1 MVLASLLTR
10 NAAIESGISGSAE
23 LKTSPGVHE
32 EGDLRSPSAKI
43 RANRCRA
50 ATPRANGRSPA
61 SSLIE
66 RASDAV
72 RLKDS
77 KGEAGR
83 RAVSRTATTLTVLLI
98 LLVGTAASA
107 SAQSGGEDESV
118 TLIDST
124 VHFSEPHP
132 VFIRIWCMKASC
144 PGLELEVN
152 TPQGNYSVEDPLRV
166 ELSFDASGNVTFR
179 LTADQGT
186 GQSDLW
192 FEMSTPDI
200 NNALMKEEADWL
212 DNVPSPGIAVNQE
225 IVDSTWNCPI
235 DDCQSAPIFRS
246 HWIVGSLENGSDKD
260 SIEIHGQAGDFII
273 IPWPLMPES
282 AELEFWLRNDSTKTL
297 LDPFEAD
304 EDGWFR
310 FEYPEDGNLWLR
322 IKQDS
327 DAGFAAYELYV
338 MRRAATLEAS
348 WGELSNPWGEENA
361 LPFPDSN
368 TDGFDGWISPSDDEG
383 DAVRV
388 EVVGRMSIFLN
399 CWSDDDSVT
408 FEVLVIDSEG
418 LATTLENEADDCPDH
433 FDTPA
438 GTSALEFRM
447 TSDSLTSWSVQMN
460 EYPAGDAGQMG
471 DAPDRLWTDSDDLS
485 LWPSLGFDENI
496 DARMSDDEYVD
507 VFAFEVTE
515 ENGSR
520 LYADADTSQPVRY
533 QILVLDQTTW
543 AILNSSTGGLID
555 VPPGTHAIR
564 VEKLGEASL
573 TYYDFTLVNAGEITE
588 PELPD
593 FVDQSELFT
602 EYYVF
607 AGAFLIA
614 PALLVIF
621 WNRKRWSSGISDI
634 EIEAHERRRLRR
646 LRERLTSLLE
656 AEEIDE
662 QVIDSAL
669 HQLGDSPWQAVV
681 ADWGEPL
688 LRHNTEQVEICAWR
702 ISEGDATM
710 LLGIRIANSPWELA
724 AMRVYAPEG
733 AIVSIGAVSP
743 QHLFQ
748 GDEIFLDTL
757 QSGSRTF
764 LRLTLEGEPSNI
776 GFHLSGLV
784 DDEPLAAV
792 PNRALEWS

>member
-1 MVLASLLTR
+1 
-10 NAAIESGISGSAE
+10 
-23 LKTSPGVHE
+23 
-32 EGDLRSPSAKI
+32 
-43 RANRCRA
+43 
-50 ATPRANGRSPA
+50 
-61 SSLIE
+61 
-66 RASDAV
+66 
-72 RLKDS
+72 
-77 KGEAGR
+77 
-83 RAVSRTATTLTVLLI
+83 
-98 LLVGTAASA
+98 
-107 SAQSGGEDESV
+107 
-118 TLIDST
+118 
-124 VHFSEPHP
+124 
-132 VFIRIWCMKASC
+132 
-144 PGLELEVN
+144 
-152 TPQGNYSVEDPLRV
+152 
-166 ELSFDASGNVTFR
+166 
-179 LTADQGT
+179 
-186 GQSDLW
+186 
-192 FEMSTPDI
+192 
-200 NNALMKEEADWL
+200 
-212 DNVPSPGIAVNQE
+212 
-225 IVDSTWNCPI
+225 
-235 DDCQSAPIFRS
+235 
-246 HWIVGSLENGSDKD
+246 
-260 SIEIHGQAGDFII
+260 
-273 IPWPLMPES
+273 
-282 AELEFWLRNDSTKTL
+282 
-297 LDPFEAD
+297 
-304 EDGWFR
+304 
-310 FEYPEDGNLWLR
+310 
-322 IKQDS
+322 
-327 DAGFAAYELYV
+327 
-338 MRRAATLEAS
+338 
-348 WGELSNPWGEENA
+348 
-361 LPFPDSN
+361 
-368 TDGFDGWISPSDDEG
+368 
-383 DAVRV
+383 
-388 EVVGRMSIFLN
+388 MSIFLN

-460 EYPAGDAGQMG
+460 EYPAGDAGHMG
-471 DAPDRLWTDSDDLS
+471 DAPDRLWSDSDDLS

-496 DARMSDDEYVD
+496 DARMSADEYVD
-507 VFAFEVTE
+507 VFAFEVIE
-515 ENGSR
+515 ANGSR
-520 LYADADTSQPVRY
+520 LYVDADTSQPVRY

-573 TYYDFTLVNAGEITE
+573 TYYDFTLVNAGGITE

-621 WNRKRWSSGISDI
+621 WNRKHWRSGISDI

-646 LRERLTSLLE
+646 LRERLTSLL
-656 AEEIDE
+656 AEEVIDE

-724 AMRVYAPEG
+724 AMRVHASEG
-733 AIVSIGAVSP
+733 ANISIGAVSP

-757 QSGSRTF
+757 KSGSRTF

-784 DDEPLAAV
+784 DGEPLAAV
-792 PNRALEWS
+792 PNRALEWA

>member
-1 MVLASLLTR
+1 M
-10 NAAIESGISGSAE
+10 
-23 LKTSPGVHE
+23 
-32 EGDLRSPSAKI
+32 
-43 RANRCRA
+43 
-50 ATPRANGRSPA
+50 
-61 SSLIE
+61 
-66 RASDAV
+66 
-72 RLKDS
+72 
-77 KGEAGR
+77 
-83 RAVSRTATTLTVLLI
+83 
-98 LLVGTAASA
+98 
-107 SAQSGGEDESV
+107 
-118 TLIDST
+118 
-124 VHFSEPHP
+124 
-132 VFIRIWCMKASC
+132 
-144 PGLELEVN
+144 
-152 TPQGNYSVEDPLRV
+152 
-166 ELSFDASGNVTFR
+166 
-179 LTADQGT
+179 
-186 GQSDLW
+186 
-192 FEMSTPDI
+192 
-200 NNALMKEEADWL
+200 
-212 DNVPSPGIAVNQE
+212 
-225 IVDSTWNCPI
+225 
-235 DDCQSAPIFRS
+235 
-246 HWIVGSLENGSDKD
+246 
-260 SIEIHGQAGDFII
+260 
-273 IPWPLMPES
+273 
-282 AELEFWLRNDSTKTL
+282 
-297 LDPFEAD
+297 
-304 EDGWFR
+304 
-310 FEYPEDGNLWLR
+310 R

-368 TDGFDGWISPSDDEG
+368 TDGFDGWISPSDEEG

-408 FEVLVIDSEG
+408 FEVLAIDSEG
-418 LATTLENEADDCPDH
+418 SATPLGVEANVCPDH
-433 FDTPA
+433 FNTPA

-485 LWPSLGFDENI
+485 LWPSLGLDEYV
-496 DARMSDDEYVD
+496 DARMSDDEFVD
-507 VFAFEVTE
+507 VFTFEVTE
-515 ENGSR
+515 ANGSR
-520 LYADADTSQPVRY
+520 LHVDSDTSQPVRY

-588 PELPD
+588 PELAN
-593 FVDQSELFT
+593 FVDQSKLFSGF
-602 EYYVF
+602 YVF

-621 WNRKRWSSGISDI
+621 WNRKRWGSGISDI
-634 EIEAHERRRLRR
+634 EIEDHERRRLRR
-646 LRERLTSLLE
+646 LRERLTSLLA

-702 ISEGDATM
+702 ISEGDATI
-710 LLGIRIANSPWELA
+710 LLGIHIANSPWELA

-733 AIVSIGAVSP
+733 ANVSIGAVSP

-764 LRLTLEGEPSNI
+764 LRLTLEGKPSNI

-784 DDEPLAAV
+784 DGEPLAAV
-792 PNRALEWS
+792 PNRALEWA

>member
-1 MVLASLLTR
+1 MVLASLLTL
-10 NAAIESGISGSAE
+10 NAAIESGSSGSDE
-23 LKTSPGVHE
+23 PETRPGVHD
-32 EGDLRSPSAKI
+32 EGDLRSPRAKI

-50 ATPRANGRSPA
+50 ATPRASGRSPA

-98 LLVGTAASA
+98 LLVGTAANA
-107 SAQSGGEDESV
+107 TAQSGGEGESV

-192 FEMSTPDI
+192 FEMSTPDL

-246 HWIVGSLENGSDKD
+246 HWIVGSLEDGSDKD
-260 SIEIHGQAGDFII
+260 SIEILGQAGDFIT

-282 AELEFWLRNDSTKTL
+282 AELEFWLRNDSAKTL

-304 EDGWFR
+304 GDGWFH
-310 FEYPEDGNLWLR
+310 FEYPEDGTLWLR
-322 IKQDS
+322 IKQES

-388 EVVGRMSIFLN
+388 EVVGRMSIFFN

-471 DAPDRLWTDSDDLS
+471 DAPDKLWTDSDDLS

-507 VFAFEVTE
+507 VFAFVVTE
-515 ENGSR
+515 ANGSR
-520 LYADADTSQPVRY
+520 LYVDADTSQPVRY

-573 TYYDFTLVNAGEITE
+573 TYYDFTLVNAGEITD

-621 WNRKRWSSGISDI
+621 WNRKRWISGISDI

-646 LRERLTSLLE
+646 LRERLTSLLA
-656 AEEIDE
+656 AEVIDE

-688 LRHNTEQVEICAWR
+688 VRHNTEQVEICAWR

-724 AMRVYAPEG
+724 AMRVHAPEG
-733 AIVSIGAVSP
+733 ANVSIGAVSP

-757 QSGSRTF
+757 KSGSRTF

-784 DDEPLAAV
+784 DGEPLAAV
-792 PNRALEWS
+792 PNRALEWA

>member
-1 MVLASLLTR
+1 
-10 NAAIESGISGSAE
+10 
-23 LKTSPGVHE
+23 
-32 EGDLRSPSAKI
+32 
-43 RANRCRA
+43 
-50 ATPRANGRSPA
+50 
-61 SSLIE
+61 
-66 RASDAV
+66 
-72 RLKDS
+72 
-77 KGEAGR
+77 
-83 RAVSRTATTLTVLLI
+83 VSRIATTLTVLLI
-98 LLVGTAASA
+98 LLIGTAANA
-107 SAQSGGEDESV
+107 TAQSGGENESV

-124 VHFSEPHP
+124 VHFSETHP

-166 ELSFDASGNVTFR
+166 ELSFEASGNVTFR

-235 DDCQSAPIFRS
+235 DDCQSSPIFRS

-282 AELEFWLRNDSTKTL
+282 TELEFWLRNDSTKTL
-297 LDPFEAD
+297 LDPFETD

-368 TDGFDGWISPSDDEG
+368 TDGFDGWISPSDEEG

-408 FEVLVIDSEG
+408 FEVLAIDSEG
-418 LATTLENEADDCPDH
+418 SATPLGVEANVCPDH
-433 FDTPA
+433 FNTPA

-485 LWPSLGFDENI
+485 LWPSLGLDEYV
-496 DARMSDDEYVD
+496 DARMSDDEFVD
-507 VFAFEVTE
+507 VFTFEVTE
-515 ENGSR
+515 ANGSR
-520 LYADADTSQPVRY
+520 LHVDSDTSQPVRY

-588 PELPD
+588 PELAN
-593 FVDQSELFT
+593 FVDQSKLFSGF
-602 EYYVF
+602 YVF

-621 WNRKRWSSGISDI
+621 WNRKRWGSGISDI
-634 EIEAHERRRLRR
+634 EIEDHERRRLRR
-646 LRERLTSLLE
+646 LRERLTSLLA

-702 ISEGDATM
+702 ISEGDATI
-710 LLGIRIANSPWELA
+710 LLGIHIANSPWELA

-733 AIVSIGAVSP
+733 ANVSIGAVSP

-764 LRLTLEGEPSNI
+764 LRLTLEGKPSNI

-784 DDEPLAAV
+784 DGEPLAAV
-792 PNRALEWS
+792 PNRALEWA

>member
-1 MVLASLLTR
+1 MSR
-10 NAAIESGISGSAE
+10 I
-23 LKTSPGVHE
+23 
-32 EGDLRSPSAKI
+32 
-43 RANRCRA
+43 AN
-50 ATPRANGRSPA
+50 
-61 SSLIE
+61 
-66 RASDAV
+66 
-72 RLKDS
+72 
-77 KGEAGR
+77 
-83 RAVSRTATTLTVLLI
+83 TLTVLLI
-98 LLVGTAASA
+98 LLIGTAANA
-107 SAQSGGEDESV
+107 TAQSGGENESV

-124 VHFSEPHP
+124 VHFSETHP

-282 AELEFWLRNDSTKTL
+282 TELEFWLRNDSTKTL
-297 LDPFEAD
+297 LDPFETD

-368 TDGFDGWISPSDDEG
+368 TDGFDGWISPSDEEG

-408 FEVLVIDSEG
+408 FEVLAIDSEG
-418 LATTLENEADDCPDH
+418 SATPLGVEANVCPDH
-433 FDTPA
+433 FNTPV

-485 LWPSLGFDENI
+485 LWPSLGLDEYV
-496 DARMSDDEYVD
+496 DARMSDDEFVD
-507 VFAFEVTE
+507 VFTFEVTE
-515 ENGSR
+515 ANGSR
-520 LYADADTSQPVRY
+520 LHVDSDTSQPVRY

-588 PELPD
+588 PELAN
-593 FVDQSELFT
+593 FVDQSKLFSGF
-602 EYYVF
+602 YVF

-621 WNRKRWSSGISDI
+621 WNRKRWGSGISDI
-634 EIEAHERRRLRR
+634 EIEDHERRRLRR
-646 LRERLTSLLE
+646 LRERLTSLLA

-702 ISEGDATM
+702 ISEGDATI
-710 LLGIRIANSPWELA
+710 LLGIHIANSPWELA

-733 AIVSIGAVSP
+733 ANVSIGAVSP

-764 LRLTLEGEPSNI
+764 LRLTLEGKPSNI

-784 DDEPLAAV
+784 DGEPLAAV
-792 PNRALEWS
+792 PNRALEWA